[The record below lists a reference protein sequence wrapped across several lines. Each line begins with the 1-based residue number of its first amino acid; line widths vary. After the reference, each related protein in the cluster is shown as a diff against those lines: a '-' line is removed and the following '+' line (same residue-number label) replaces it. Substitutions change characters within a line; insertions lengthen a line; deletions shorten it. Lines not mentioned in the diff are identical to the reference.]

1 MSKLKAAVIGYGY
14 MGKNHA
20 RIYSEHKDV
29 ELIGICDTELSQP
42 NNYFMSN
49 PKFYKSIDDLLKT
62 DIDFV
67 SICVPT
73 GSHYEVAKMMI
84 SNDIHVLI
92 EKPIT
97 NSVKY
102 AKELIQLAKTKHI
115 SLGVGHIERFNPVV
129 EETKKLLDQKLIGD
143 IYQINVNRMGP
154 NPNRKLDTGVFLD
167 LATHDIDIVRYLLDE
182 EPISIY
188 SCSII
193 LNKETNNEDLGS
205 SILTFSE
212 NKIVNINVNWV
223 SPVKIREMII
233 IGSEGLIMVN
243 FITQDLNLYENNYNE
258 LDWGAMNILKGSS
271 EGKMTK
277 LSFKRDEPLKL
288 EIDAFVDSLRNNKQ
302 FAVDGNEGL
311 RSLMIA
317 KDMINS
323 SVINA
328 KQG

>member
-1 MSKLKAAVIGYGY
+1 MCI
-14 MGKNHA
+14 
-20 RIYSEHKDV
+20 RD
-29 ELIGICDTELSQP
+29 
-42 NNYFMSN
+42 
-49 PKFYKSIDDLLKT
+49 
-62 DIDFV
+62 
-67 SICVPT
+67 
-73 GSHYEVAKMMI
+73 
-84 SNDIHVLI
+84 
-92 EKPIT
+92 
-97 NSVKY
+97 
-102 AKELIQLAKTKHI
+102 
-115 SLGVGHIERFNPVV
+115 R
-129 EETKKLLDQKLIGD
+129 
-143 IYQINVNRMGP
+143 
-154 NPNRKLDTGVFLD
+154 LDTGVFLD
-167 LATHDIDIVRYLLDE
+167 LATHDIDIVRYLLNE
-182 EPISIY
+182 EPMSLY
-188 SCSII
+188 SCSNI
-193 LNKETNNEDLGS
+193 LNKETNNEDVGS

-271 EGKMTK
+271 EGKMPK

-323 SVINA
+323 SVINT